1 MSPVAAGLAALL
13 HATVALAFLWEM
25 PRIEAESAE
34 HAIEFTVDA
43 PAPEPA
49 ENPTQQ
55 AAAVAPPPAA
65 AQPPS
70 APPVPP
76 PRPLGLAPPRSLTP
90 DANSRPDTPPGPASS
105 RPTRTTEPAR
115 EPAREPAKP
124 EPPKP
129 EPQQAAAA
137 PPPPPPPPPPEIKLE
152 QAMPPL
158 EAPPPPLSARDFPKI
173 APPPPPK
180 APPPPPP
187 PPQRAQ
193 APPPPPQ
200 RQPLQPSPLAGGQQQ
215 RAPADSQAAAQ
226 PAPSPLT
233 NPASQYGQRKAEE
246 DYLWRV
252 AQKLSQHQQFVKN
265 VSTESGSV
273 VVRLTIARDGT
284 LIDVSMFK
292 SSGLPTLDATA
303 LSMIRQ
309 ASPYP
314 PFPPDITGARQNFL
328 LPLQFRRSD

>member
-1 MSPVAAGLAALL
+1 MAALL
-13 HATVALAFLWEM
+13 HAAVALAFLWKL
-25 PRIEAESAE
+25 PQVEAEAAE
-34 HAIEFTVDA
+34 QVLEFTVDVPV
-43 PAPEPA
+43 PAPPESP
-49 ENPTQQ
+49 PQQ
-55 AAAVAPPPAA
+55 AAAATPPPA

-70 APPVPP
+70 PPPVPP
-76 PRPLGLAPPRSLTP
+76 PRLGLAPSRSLTP
-90 DANSRPDTPPGPASS
+90 DPNSRPETPLGPTSPRS
-105 RPTRTTEPAR
+105 TRTTEPAK

-129 EPQQAAAA
+129 EQQQAAAA
-137 PPPPPPPPPPEIKLE
+137 PPPPPPPEMKLE
-152 QAMPPL
+152 QALPPL
-158 EAPPPPLSARDFPKI
+158 EAPPPPLSARDFPKV

-187 PPQRAQ
+187 PQRAQ
-193 APPPPPQ
+193 TPPTPPPQ
-200 RQPLQPSPLAGGQQQ
+200 RQALQPSPLGGQQH
-215 RAPADSQAAAQ
+215 RPPADSQAAAQ

-314 PFPPDITGARQNFL
+314 PFPADITGTRQNFL

>member
-1 MSPVAAGLAALL
+1 MAALL
-13 HATVALAFLWEM
+13 HAAVALAFLWEL
-25 PRIEAESAE
+25 PRVEAEAVE
-34 HAIEFTVDA
+34 QALEFTVDVTV
-43 PAPEPA
+43 PAPPESPPQ
-49 ENPTQQ
+49 E
-55 AAAVAPPPAA
+55 AAAAAPPPPP

-70 APPVPP
+70 VPP
-76 PRPLGLAPPRSLTP
+76 SPPPTPAPRLGLAPSRSLTP
-90 DANSRPDTPPGPASS
+90 DPNSRPETPLGPTSS

-115 EPAREPAKP
+115 EPAREPSKP

-129 EPQQAAAA
+129 EPEQQQAAAA
-137 PPPPPPPPPPEIKLE
+137 PPPPPPPPPEIKLE
-152 QAMPPL
+152 QALPPL
-158 EAPPPPLSARDFPKI
+158 EAPPPPLSARDFPKV

-180 APPPPPP
+180 APPPP
-187 PPQRAQ
+187 QRA
-193 APPPPPQ
+193 PTPPPQ
-200 RQPLQPSPLAGGQQQ
+200 RQALQPSPLGGQQH
-215 RAPADSQAAAQ
+215 RPPADSQAAAQ

-265 VSTESGSV
+265 VNTESGSV
-273 VVRLTIARDGT
+273 VVRLTIARNGT

-314 PFPPDITGARQNFL
+314 PFPPDITGTRQNFL

>member
-1 MSPVAAGLAALL
+1 MSPAAAAMAALL
-13 HATVALAFLWEM
+13 HAAVALAFLWEL
-25 PRIEAESAE
+25 PRVEAESAE
-34 HAIEFTVDA
+34 QALEFTVDVPV
-43 PAPEPA
+43 PAPPESP
-49 ENPTQQ
+49 PQQ
-55 AAAVAPPPAA
+55 AAAATPPPAAPPPAA
-65 AQPPS
+65 PPPS
-70 APPVPP
+70 ASPVPP
-76 PRPLGLAPPRSLTP
+76 PRLGLAPSRSLTP
-90 DANSRPDTPPGPASS
+90 DPSSRQETPPGPASS

-129 EPQQAAAA
+129 EPEQQQAAAA
-137 PPPPPPPPPPEIKLE
+137 PPPPPPPPPETKLE
-152 QAMPPL
+152 QALPPL

-180 APPPPPP
+180 APPPP
-187 PPQRAQ
+187 QRAQ
-193 APPPPPQ
+193 TPPPPPQ
-200 RQPLQPSPLAGGQQQ
+200 RQALQPSPLAGGQ
-215 RAPADSQAAAQ
+215 RRPPADSQAAAQ

-273 VVRLTIARDGT
+273 VLRLTIARDGT

-292 SSGLPTLDATA
+292 SSGLPALDATA
-303 LSMIRQ
+303 LNMIRQ

-314 PFPPDITGARQNFL
+314 PFPPDITGTRQNFL